1 MVECKESIL
10 TSNRKFLWLLTFYQ
24 IGPNGLFIFY
34 QVFNLILQSAVK
46 KGWYKRNYKNFE
58 LIVHIKLLKHNKKE
72 KFNIAPSYVEKYII
86 QYFNEHNLSKE
97 KYREIIKILY

>member
-1 MVECKESIL
+1 MLVKESHQVYLFSDLNIFLFKPRIL
-10 TSNRKFLWLLTFYQ
+10 K
-24 IGPNGLFIFY
+24 I
-34 QVFNLILQSAVK
+34 LIK

-58 LIVHIKLLKHNKKE
+58 LIVHIKLLNHNKKE